1 MKLDARVDE
10 DAYRYTAFLDGVPQ
24 EGCVMAD
31 EEAGVVEVWQQKG
44 AFWLVDEETVF
55 KAGKVEIRAGFLH
68 EFGADAPFF
77 VGRREGPHV
86 GLEFGPLARPFPEED
101 LYEQ

>member
-1 MKLDARVDE
+1 MKLDARVNE

-31 EEAGVVEVWQQKG
+31 EEAGVVEVWQQSG
-44 AFWLVDEETVF
+44 AFWRVDEPTVF

-68 EFGADAPFF
+68 EFCEEAPFLM
-77 VGRREGPHV
+77 VRK
-86 GLEFGPLARPFPEED
+86 ED
-101 LYEQ
+101 TP